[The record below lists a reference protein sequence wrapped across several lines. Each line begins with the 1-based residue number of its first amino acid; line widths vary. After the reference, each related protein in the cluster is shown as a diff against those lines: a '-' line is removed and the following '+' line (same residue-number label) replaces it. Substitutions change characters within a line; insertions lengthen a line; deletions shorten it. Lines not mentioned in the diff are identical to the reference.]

1 MQKGRKKLLVALI
14 VLAFLS
20 PLGIILPEKF
30 KAGDAWGEWGVDTL
44 QQLLGYVPA
53 GLKRDAEIWSAPIPD
68 YNFWGEGAVL
78 GQQIIAYV
86 LSGLLGIL
94 LAGGFLYLLAKVIF
108 RREK

>member
-1 MQKGRKKLLVALI
+1 MGKGQKKLWIGLI

-53 GLKRDAEIWSAPIPD
+53 GLKRYADIWQALIPD
-68 YNFWGEGAVL
+68 YNLWGEGAAM
-78 GQQIIAYV
+78 GQQIFACII
-86 LSGLLGIL
+86 SGLLGIL
-94 LAGGFLYLLAKVIF
+94 MTGSLFYILSKVIF

>member
-1 MQKGRKKLLVALI
+1 MQKGRRKLWIALI
-14 VLAFLS
+14 ILAFLS

-30 KAGDAWGEWGVDTL
+30 NAGDAWGEWGVDTL

-53 GLKRDAEIWSAPIPD
+53 GLKRDAEIWSAPIAD
-68 YNFWGEGAVL
+68 YNFWGEGAAM
-78 GQQIIAYV
+78 GQQIIAYI